1 MNLPEL
7 LNRPYF
13 SDPLLILRV
22 WLGIAF
28 ISHGTPGIF
37 NADYMAG
44 FAGYMET
51 IDMPMPM
58 LMAYVSQGAELFAGI
73 LLLLGL
79 FTRFAAVA
87 IMIDMLFATFMA
99 MRGDIFGDFQA
110 EISFV
115 YLIVALA
122 IFLNGSTSYSLDR
135 KLWPIK

>member
-1 MNLPEL
+1 MDLTKL
-7 LNRPYF
+7 LNQPYF
-13 SDPLLILRV
+13 KDPLLLLRI

-51 IDMPMPM
+51 IDMPMPT
-58 LMAYVSQGAELFAGI
+58 LMAYLSQGAELFAGI

-79 FTRFAAVA
+79 FTRFAAL
-87 IMIDMLFATFMA
+87 MIIVDMLFATFMA

-115 YLIVALA
+115 YLIIAIAL
-122 IFLNGSTSYSLDR
+122 FLNGATSYSMDR
-135 KLWPIK
+135 KFWAK